1 MSDTG
6 RNKTVVTAISKISD
20 RPVAK
25 EACLVVIY
33 GLELGKKFN
42 LNRPQIIIGRSS
54 KADIQIDQEAVSRNH
69 CKIINTGNAIMLR
82 DMGSTNGTYVNDEM
96 IDEYVLRDGDFIKVG
111 RCIFKFLSGNN
122 IENAYHE
129 EIYRLTTV
137 DGLTQV
143 FNRRYFVE
151 TLEREIGRALRYRRD
166 LSLIMFDIDRFKGVN
181 DSFGHL
187 AGDHVL
193 KHLASVIKTR
203 IRREDVLARYGGEE
217 FAIVLPEIDHYNAMQ
232 FAEKIRKLVEVA
244 EFKFEDALI
253 PVTVSIGVASLRG
266 EIEDALEFIKQADTH
281 LFAAKEGGRNRVVG
295 MAEAVQPTSDTRA
308 PREEA
313 GARGARRPRPAQPAV
328 GRAGLPVAAARG
340 ARRRCRP
347 PRAQLPRR
355 RRAAPRQ
362 GARPGRDDPRRRRA
376 RGRHP
381 ARGRR
386 AGAARRADRARARR
400 QPRALRGAPAAL
412 RRRRRSRDDRRASIA
427 ICSGA

>member
-137 DGLTQV
+137 DGLTQM

-193 KHLASVIKTR
+193 KHLACGDQDAHPPRGRARALRRRGVR
-203 IRREDVLARYGGEE
+203 DRAARDRPLQRDAVRRED
-217 FAIVLPEIDHYNAMQ
+217 PQ
-232 FAEKIRKLVEVA
+232 
-244 EFKFEDALI
+244 
-253 PVTVSIGVASLRG
+253 
-266 EIEDALEFIKQADTH
+266 
-281 LFAAKEGGRNRVVG
+281 
-295 MAEAVQPTSDTRA
+295 
-308 PREEA
+308 
-313 GARGARRPRPAQPAV
+313 ARR
-328 GRAGLPVAAARG
+328 GRGVQVR
-340 ARRRCRP
+340 
-347 PRAQLPRR
+347 
-355 RRAAPRQ
+355 
-362 GARPGRDDPRRRRA
+362 GRDDPRDRVDRRREPARRDRGRARVHQASRHPAVRRQRRRA
-376 RGRHP
+376 E
-381 ARGRR
+381 
-386 AGAARRADRARARR
+386 
-400 QPRALRGAPAAL
+400 
-412 RRRRRSRDDRRASIA
+412 
-427 ICSGA
+427 SGEGLGSSS